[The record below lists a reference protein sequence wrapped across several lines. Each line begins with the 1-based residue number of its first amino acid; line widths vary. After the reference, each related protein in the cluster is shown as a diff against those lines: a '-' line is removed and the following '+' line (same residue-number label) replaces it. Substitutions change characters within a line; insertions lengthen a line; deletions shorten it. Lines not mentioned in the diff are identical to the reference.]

1 MSPYCKNF
9 LGLLIFCLIPVLS
22 SAQSTKWVGTWST
35 APQLVEPHNNPPNPG
50 LTNNSIRQ
58 IFKISIGGDSL
69 RMRFTNEF
77 SSSPVTMKEVHLALS
92 TGADSIEQ
100 STDTILLFNG
110 EQEVTMDAGSYVM
123 SDPFAFSV
131 DSLSTLAVTI
141 YFGQTSSDVS
151 GHPGSRTT
159 SYILTGNHSG
169 DVTFLGSVNTDH
181 WYVINTLEVLAPDTS
196 AAVAILG
203 DSITDGRGSGTNKQN
218 RWPDEL
224 SKRLQ
229 ANPGTGHVAVLN
241 QGIGGNC
248 VLGSCLGPSAQS
260 RFHRDILDQSG
271 IRWLIIM
278 EGIND
283 IGNGSPGTGDRLVE
297 AFTQMTHAAH
307 MRGIYVYG
315 ATLLPM
321 KGSFYYSEAHE
332 AERQIVNQWIR
343 TTDLLDGY
351 IDLDKALRNPSDTL
365 SLLPE
370 ADDGDGLHPSET
382 GHRMMAEAV
391 DLALFTQSDSLEYE
405 DNSQSLYY
413 EAECGETGSDWDIV
427 NDELASNGSYITV
440 KSGVE
445 SLNNAPSTDDGLVSI
460 VFSVDSSGTYSIY
473 GRLNNPTYNDDS
485 FWLKVDDGDFVL
497 YNGLVTSGWN
507 WVKFDDFTLSEGDHV
522 LQIGYREDGATL
534 DKISITNSF
543 IAPSGMGDEAQNI
556 CSTTSIDHKPDTPDG
571 YTLNQ
576 NYPNPFNPSTNIGYQ
591 LAETA
596 HVELNIFDT
605 MGRKV
610 AELVNSRQTAGFH
623 LLSFDAAGLAS
634 GIYFYRLETSSGFI
648 ESKKMILL
656 M

>member
-9 LGLLIFCLIPVLS
+9 LGLLILCLIPVLS

-370 ADDGDGLHPSET
+370 ADDGDGL
-382 GHRMMAEAV
+382 
-391 DLALFTQSDSLEYE
+391 
-405 DNSQSLYY
+405 
-413 EAECGETGSDWDIV
+413 
-427 NDELASNGSYITV
+427 
-440 KSGVE
+440 
-445 SLNNAPSTDDGLVSI
+445 
-460 VFSVDSSGTYSIY
+460 
-473 GRLNNPTYNDDS
+473 
-485 FWLKVDDGDFVL
+485 
-497 YNGLVTSGWN
+497 
-507 WVKFDDFTLSEGDHV
+507 
-522 LQIGYREDGATL
+522 
-534 DKISITNSF
+534 
-543 IAPSGMGDEAQNI
+543 
-556 CSTTSIDHKPDTPDG
+556 
-571 YTLNQ
+571 
-576 NYPNPFNPSTNIGYQ
+576 
-591 LAETA
+591 
-596 HVELNIFDT
+596 
-605 MGRKV
+605 
-610 AELVNSRQTAGFH
+610 
-623 LLSFDAAGLAS
+623 
-634 GIYFYRLETSSGFI
+634 
-648 ESKKMILL
+648 
-656 M
+656 